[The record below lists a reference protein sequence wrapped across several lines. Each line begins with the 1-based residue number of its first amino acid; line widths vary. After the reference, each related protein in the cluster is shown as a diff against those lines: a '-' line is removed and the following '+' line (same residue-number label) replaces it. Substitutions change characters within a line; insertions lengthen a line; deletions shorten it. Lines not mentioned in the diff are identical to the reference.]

1 MTIHK
6 FLLLRFDWRPTLVGT
21 AATVLLLAVAC
32 GSETADAGPSA
43 PGVQDGVAQSDG
55 EIATPTALPVIP
67 APDEVP
73 PGLEAV
79 WQAYSLLVREYVERD
94 KVDPAVMTEAA
105 IRGMVDALEDR
116 YSAYISPENYAI
128 ESNRLVGDFQ
138 GIGAEV
144 QQTQDRQR
152 VMIIAP
158 LPNTPAEAAGIRP
171 GDVIMAVDGQ
181 DTEGWSVLDAVNRIR
196 GQGGTTVILS
206 VIHLGDIDVVD
217 IPIVRGTIKQDSV
230 TATLLED
237 TKYGRI
243 KINTFTA
250 RTREELRAAIQELKD
265 DGIEGLILDV
275 RNNPGGLLTATV
287 DVASEF
293 LRDGLVTFEV
303 DGRGNRK
310 DWRVRDGGQSHDL
323 PLVVLMNEFSASGSE
338 VLMAA
343 LQDHDRAVAIGN
355 ATFGK
360 GSVNTLR
367 SLSNGGGLYMTFA
380 RWYSPN
386 GRLIEGVGVA
396 PDVEVDYDPTAQS
409 ARHGAEDTQLAAAIQ
424 QLDFETGNVSVI
436 TSE

>member
-1 MTIHK
+1 MM
-6 FLLLRFDWRPTLVGT
+6 VGT
-21 AATVLLLAVAC
+21 AGIVLLLAVAC
-32 GSETADAGPSA
+32 GSESADAGPSA

-116 YSAYISPENYAI
+116 YSAYISPESYAV

-171 GDVIMAVDGQ
+171 GDVIMAVDGN

-196 GQGGTTVILS
+196 GQAGTTVILS
-206 VIHLGDIDVVD
+206 ILHLGDIDIID

-230 TATLLED
+230 TGRLLED
-237 TKYGRI
+237 TKYGI
-243 KINTFTA
+243 AKINTFTA
-250 RTREELRAAIQELKD
+250 RSRDELRAVLDELKD
-265 DGIEGLILDV
+265 DDIEGLILDL

-293 LRDGLVTFEV
+293 LKEGLVTFEV

-310 DWRVRDGGQSHDL
+310 DWRVRDGGQSPDI

-338 VLMAA
+338 VLTAA
-343 LQDHDRAVAIGN
+343 LQDHDRAVTIGN
-355 ATFGK
+355 TTFGK

-367 SLSNGGGLYMTFA
+367 ALSNGGGLYMTFA

-386 GRLIEGVGVA
+386 GRLIEGIGVA
-396 PDVEVDYDPTAQS
+396 PDVEVDYDLTLQS
-409 ARHGAEDTQLAAAIQ
+409 ARHGAEDTQMAAAIK
-424 QLDFETGNVSVI
+424 QLDFQTGNVSVI
-436 TSE
+436 TPE

>member
-6 FLLLRFDWRPTLVGT
+6 LLHLRPVLVG
-21 AATVLLLAVAC
+21 AASFVLLLAVAC
-32 GSETADAGPSA
+32 GSDSEAGQTVPE
-43 PGVQDGVAQSDG
+43 VENGVAQSDG
-55 EIATPTALPVIP
+55 EIPTPTALPVIP
-67 APDEVP
+67 PPDEVP

-79 WQAYSLLVREYVERD
+79 WEAYSLLVREYVERD
-94 KVDPAVMTEAA
+94 KVDPEIMTEAA
-105 IRGMVDALEDR
+105 IRGMVDALGDR
-116 YSAYISPENYAI
+116 YSAYISPESYVV

-158 LPNTPAEAAGIRP
+158 LPNTPAETAGIKP
-171 GDVIMAVDGQ
+171 GDVIMAVDGE
-181 DTEGWSVLDAVNRIR
+181 DTAGWSVLDAVNRIR

-206 VIHLGDIDVVD
+206 VVHLGAIDVVD

-230 TATLLED
+230 TARLLDD
-237 TKYGRI
+237 TPYGYV

-250 RTREELRAAIQELKD
+250 RTRDELRTA
-265 DGIEGLILDV
+265 IEGLKKDDIQGLVLDL

-293 LRDGLVTFEV
+293 VTNGVVTFEV

-310 DWRVRDGGQSHDL
+310 DWRVRNGGQSPEI
-323 PLVVLMNEFSASGSE
+323 PLVILINAYSASGSE
-338 VLMAA
+338 VLTAA
-343 LQDHDRAVAIGN
+343 LQDHDRAVAIGVT
-355 ATFGK
+355 TFGK

-367 SLSNGGGLYMTFA
+367 SLGNGGGLYMTFA

-386 GRLIEGVGVA
+386 GRLIEGIGIT
-396 PDVEVDYDPTAQS
+396 PDVEVEYNPDIQS
-409 ARHGAEDTQLAAAIQ
+409 ARRGAEDTQMAAAIQ
-424 QLDFETGNVSVI
+424 QLDFETGNVSTV
-436 TSE
+436 SSQ

>member
-6 FLLLRFDWRPTLVGT
+6 LLKLRPVLTGT
-21 AATVLLLAVAC
+21 TAIVLLLAVAC
-32 GSETADAGPSA
+32 GSDSADAGPSA
-43 PGVQDGVAQSDG
+43 PEVQGGVARSDG
-55 EIATPTALPVIP
+55 EIPTPTALPVVP
-67 APDEVP
+67 PPDEVP

-79 WQAYSLLVREYVERD
+79 WEAYSLLVREYVVRD

-105 IRGMVDALEDR
+105 IRGMVEALEDR
-116 YSAYISPENYAI
+116 YSAYISPESFAV

-144 QQTQDRQR
+144 QLTQDRQR

-158 LPNTPAEAAGIRP
+158 LPNTPAEEAGIRP
-171 GDVIMAVDGQ
+171 GDVIMAVDGD
-181 DTEGWSVLDAVNRIR
+181 DTKGWSVLDAVNRIR

-206 VIHLGDIDVVD
+206 ITHLGDIDVID

-230 TATLLED
+230 TAVLIED
-237 TKYGRI
+237 TKYGRV
-243 KINTFTA
+243 KINQFTA
-250 RTREELRAAIQELKD
+250 RSREELRTAIQGLKD
-265 DGIEGLILDV
+265 DDIEGLILDL

-293 LRDGLVTFEV
+293 VKDGLVTFEV

-310 DWRVRDGGQSHDL
+310 DWRVRDGGQSPDI
-323 PLVVLMNEFSASGSE
+323 PLVVLINEFSASGSE
-338 VLMAA
+338 VLVAA

-355 ATFGK
+355 TTFGK

-386 GRLIEGVGVA
+386 GRLIEGIGIT
-396 PDVEVDYDPTAQS
+396 PDVEVDYDPTLQS

-436 TSE
+436 TLE